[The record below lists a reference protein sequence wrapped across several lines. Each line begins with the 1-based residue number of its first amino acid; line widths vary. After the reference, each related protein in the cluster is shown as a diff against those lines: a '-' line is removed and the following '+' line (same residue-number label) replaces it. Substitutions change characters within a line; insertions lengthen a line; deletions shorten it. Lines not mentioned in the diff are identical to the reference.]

1 METTAQSQEKEQ
13 PKANRFKKWFK
24 RIGVLGFLFFLIK
37 GIVVWIVIPYLIA
50 RGFFK

>member
-1 METTAQSQEKEQ
+1 MNTATQQKENEQSKS
-13 PKANRFKKWFK
+13 NRFKKWFK
-24 RIGVLGFLFFLIK
+24 RMGLVGFLFFLIK